1 MIEHY
6 TFGSMT
12 IQGKRYDSDLKIVN
26 NRVIPNW
33 WRKEGHRLFYED
45 IVDIIEA
52 QPEVLIIGTG
62 ASGLMQV
69 DPELK
74 NYFKQKGLSVIIRKT
89 GEAVSEFN
97 RFYSEGK
104 KVAGAFHLTC

>member
-12 IQGKRYDSDLKIVN
+12 IKGKRYDSDLKIVQN
-26 NRVIPNW
+26 KVIPNW
-33 WRKEGHRLFYED
+33 WRKEGHKLFYED
-45 IVDIIEA
+45 IMDIIET
-52 QPEVLIIGTG
+52 QPEILIIGTG

-69 DPELK
+69 DLELK
-74 NYFKQKGLSVIIRKT
+74 NYLKEKGISVIIRKT
-89 GEAVSEFN
+89 GEAASEFN
-97 RFYSEGK
+97 RFYEEGK